1 MKTWILNTFSIQEIL
16 VQWVSGESINAHFQ
30 PARSHRSPV
39 HTGVAG
45 WSLWVREVLEE
56 WGTYKGG
63 HPALGS
69 QVHTGMKGAGKL

>member
-1 MKTWILNTFSIQEIL
+1 MKTWILNTLSIQEIL

-45 WSLWVREVLEE
+45 WSLWVREVWKNGALIKE
-56 WGTYKGG
+56 GTQ
-63 HPALGS
+63 H
-69 QVHTGMKGAGKL
+69 